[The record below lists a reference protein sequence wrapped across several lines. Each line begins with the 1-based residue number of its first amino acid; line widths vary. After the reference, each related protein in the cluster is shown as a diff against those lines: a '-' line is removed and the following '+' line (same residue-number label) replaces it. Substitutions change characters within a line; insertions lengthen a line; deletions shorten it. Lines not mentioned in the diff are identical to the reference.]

1 MSMQL
6 HTDNYGRITNLVIN
20 GEQVSTHKLIGLD
33 IHMDSDEPTQAVLTY
48 APKQLTLELE
58 GIDTQVQEGDQQE
71 GADDV
76 MEAMTKMAKVV
87 QLLDERQRI
96 TQSLLQL
103 NELEVDRLNKLVVR
117 LKGESD
123 ESSD

>member
-1 MSMQL
+1 MSIQL
-6 HTDNYGRITNLVIN
+6 NSDSYGRITNLVIN
-20 GEQVSTHKLIGLD
+20 GEQVSTHKLIGID
-33 IHMDSDEPTQAVLTY
+33 IHMDSDDPTQVVLNY

-58 GIDTQVQEGDQQE
+58 GIDTQVQEKDQQE

-96 TQSLLQL
+96 TQSLLRL

-117 LKGESD
+117 LKGDSNESCD
-123 ESSD
+123 